1 MQEHDPSGGV
11 LVMVRTGPDRY
22 SISIS
27 ISISV
32 SVSVS
37 VSLSASA
44 QKDYLKVPRYLATR
58 QNDTVPSSQ
67 FWLIMLSGQRSRY
80 LTR

>member
-27 ISISV
+27 ISI
-32 SVSVS
+32 S